1 MMMTRQ
7 SLRVA
12 VPSGEGRG
20 RSLRHLNL
28 PSPVLPICK
37 TLTVPVPSQGSWAC
51 DLERRLVTSTWD
63 TYMAAAIDIL
73 NFRAG
78 VLALLRQENP
88 VEVKL
93 FAEQGETRQGVIPSD
108 NLGRLYLADEK
119 EQIPVVWGKTG
130 EILRVAENFM
140 VSIRGSL

>member
-1 MMMTRQ
+1 M
-7 SLRVA
+7 
-12 VPSGEGRG
+12 
-20 RSLRHLNL
+20 
-28 PSPVLPICK
+28 
-37 TLTVPVPSQGSWAC
+37 
-51 DLERRLVTSTWD
+51 
-63 TYMAAAIDIL
+63 

-119 EQIPVVWGKTG
+119 EQIPVV
-130 EILRVAENFM
+130 
-140 VSIRGSL
+140 